1 MTLED
6 EVADIVFDAL
16 KEGGHDCIM
25 SPAKSARAVANF
37 RARIDQDP
45 PRAGKWGFH
54 VQERYNRPFTSLPA
68 RRIFLSEY
76 DIKKSLEDGKTLRI
90 PKSAIVSPLAQEWLD
105 EKRVQI
111 IRE

>member
-6 EVADIVFDAL
+6 DVVDIVFDAL
-16 KEGGHDCIM
+16 KERGGGRAPF
-25 SPAKSARAVANF
+25 PAAGPRPVTNF

-45 PRAGKWGFH
+45 PRTGKWGFY
-54 VQERYNRPFTSLPA
+54 VRERYNRPFTSLPA
-68 RRIFLSEY
+68 KRIFLSEY
-76 DIKKSLEDGKTLRI
+76 DIKQSLKGGNALRV
-90 PKSAIVSPLAQEWLD
+90 PKSSIISPLAQEWLD